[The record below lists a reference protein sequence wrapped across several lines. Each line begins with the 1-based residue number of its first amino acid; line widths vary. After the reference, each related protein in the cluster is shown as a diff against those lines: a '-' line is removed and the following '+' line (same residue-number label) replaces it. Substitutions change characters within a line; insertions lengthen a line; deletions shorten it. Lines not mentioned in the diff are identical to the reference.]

1 MSRDAVSL
9 VKRLLGGLPWQNATL
24 TADNTKLA
32 RSLEDAHELCDQQR
46 GAATAN
52 LIEGWIDDAQKRVW
66 FLRETNGGSGVA
78 TLP

>member
-9 VKRLLGGLPWQNATL
+9 VKRLLGGLPCQNATL
-24 TADNTKLA
+24 TADNTTLA
-32 RSLEDAHELCDQQR
+32 RSLEDAHEPCEQQHDV
-46 GAATAN
+46 ATAN

-78 TLP
+78 TSP